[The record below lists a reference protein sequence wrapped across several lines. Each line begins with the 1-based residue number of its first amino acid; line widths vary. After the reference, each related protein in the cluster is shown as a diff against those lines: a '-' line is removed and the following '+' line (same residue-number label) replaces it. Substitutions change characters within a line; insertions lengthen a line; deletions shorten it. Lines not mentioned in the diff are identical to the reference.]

1 MRIIVL
7 LCGVLL
13 INIAAFSQVMITSEV
28 VAMKLPDG
36 TKTLTDD
43 DYESFI
49 GKTFKLPP
57 SGSYENFYKKGNM
70 IFRYKTG
77 MVSASPQYKQTIE
90 QILAQDVSQRE
101 KLLKQT
107 VTDSKISVYN
117 NIRFANVEYNSDGC
131 YYIHF
136 ISDHNKQHE
145 YVAGEILFKKKDEAA
160 AREYLNSVLKSFSFP
175 GN

>member
-1 MRIIVL
+1 MRRIVL

-13 INIAAFSQVMITSEV
+13 INIAAFSQVVITSEV
-28 VAMKLPDG
+28 VKMKLPDG
-36 TKTLTDD
+36 TKTLIDD
-43 DYESFI
+43 EYENFL
-49 GKTFKLPP
+49 GKKFNLPP
-57 SGSYENFYKKGNM
+57 SGSYKNSYSKNNM
-70 IFRYKTG
+70 LFRYKTG
-77 MVSASPQYKQTIE
+77 MVSPQYKQTIE
-90 QILAQDVSQRE
+90 QVLAQDVSQRE

-136 ISDHNKQHE
+136 ISDYNKNYE
-145 YVAGEILFKKKDEAA
+145 YVTGEILFKKKDEAA
-160 AREYLNSVLKSFSFP
+160 AREYLNSVLKSFGFP